1 MTQQDYEFRLTI
13 GRDEVTGTWDGP
25 NTTNA
30 ELGSQDIHRENHLET
45 IQLLEA
51 WLNRWD
57 WIARRKGER
66 LLVPDT
72 FRVLGNHLW
81 KMALSDVLG
90 PPLNDA
96 ISNVQGSPLR
106 PRPAVRIRMSFVDAP
121 DLSALPWE
129 FVHLEGD
136 APFFLAAETSLT
148 LGRYLD
154 GRARPET
161 DFLSADNKLRV
172 LFLVALP
179 DWTEFDDER
188 AEMQRL
194 TNELSQHGETSERM
208 QLVRYEGW
216 NHEQVARKLREF
228 RAGDDGGRVD
238 VVHLMALFKRD
249 DDHKIFLPDEFGKW
263 EWTNADQVVDA
274 LTDDPDNRP
283 SLVILHLC
291 DWHEHDAAN
300 APEHFEQ
307 LAPAFIRKEIPAV
320 LAMQYPMRLREGR
333 DFVPSLYRRLAA
345 GMTIGA
351 AVQACRSD
359 QVKLR
364 HRNRYFGTPVL
375 YMQSKVDGRLVEKV
389 VSGDDSETLGNRDRL
404 PSTRK
409 PTEGSSPAS
418 DLVFE
423 LTRVVDEMPGTKTT
437 NEVIDWIQ
445 DETWP
450 ASVKDST
457 VRTEVQNRIRMYRRD
472 HNDNQEVD
480 DIMRLLLRKVAE
492 LASQGGGR

>member
-1 MTQQDYEFRLTI
+1 MTQQDFEFRLTI

-25 NTTNA
+25 NITNG
-30 ELGSQDIHRENHLET
+30 ELRPQQIRREDHLET

-51 WLNRWD
+51 WLKRWD

-72 FRVLGNHLW
+72 FKVLGNHLW
-81 KMALSDVLG
+81 KMALCDVLG
-90 PPLNDA
+90 QPLIDA
-96 ISNVQGSPLR
+96 ISEVQRSSLR
-106 PRPAVRIRMSFVDAP
+106 PRPAVRVRMSFVDAP

-129 FVHLEGD
+129 FVHLDGD
-136 APFFLAAETSLT
+136 NPFFLAAETSLT

-172 LFLVALP
+172 LFVVALP
-179 DWTEFDDER
+179 DWAEFDAER
-188 AEMQRL
+188 LQVQRL
-194 TNELSQHGETSERM
+194 TSDLSLHGETSERM

-216 NHEQVARKLREF
+216 NFEHVARKLREF
-228 RAGDDGGRVD
+228 RTGRDGGRVD
-238 VVHLMALFKRD
+238 VVHLTALFKRD
-249 DDHKIFLPDEFGKW
+249 DDHEIFLPDEFGKW
-263 EWTNADQVVDA
+263 GEWTNADQVVRA

-283 SLVILHLC
+283 DLVILHLC
-291 DWHEHDAAN
+291 DWHELDSAN

-307 LAPAFIRKEIPAV
+307 LAPAFIRKDIPAV
-320 LAMQYPMRLREGR
+320 LAMQYPMRFTEGR

-351 AVQACRSD
+351 AVQACRND
-359 QVKLR
+359 QVR

-389 VSGDDSETLGNRDRL
+389 ASGDDGETLGSRDHL

-409 PTEGSSPAS
+409 PTEDSSPPS

-423 LTRVVDEMPGTKTT
+423 LTRVLDERPGTPTT
-437 NEVIDWIQ
+437 NEIIDWIQ
-445 DETWP
+445 EETWP
-450 ASVKDST
+450 ASVEDST
-457 VRTEVQNRIRMYRRD
+457 VLLEVQNRLRMYRRD
-472 HNDNQEVD
+472 HNDNQEAD
-480 DIMRLLLRKVAE
+480 DIMRLLLRRVAE